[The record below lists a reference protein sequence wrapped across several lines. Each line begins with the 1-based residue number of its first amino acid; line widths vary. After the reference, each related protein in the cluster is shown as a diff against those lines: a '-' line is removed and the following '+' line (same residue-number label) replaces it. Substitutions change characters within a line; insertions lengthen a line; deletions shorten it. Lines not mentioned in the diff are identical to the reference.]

1 MRECGRIPYS
11 CSHLTNKLTVDFKSF
26 CLFLLVSMTDSYSKK
41 ELDHESSLH
50 CCVTMKLVYNQVFFP
65 FSFVFFFPYATT
77 CLPACLPALVFCFR
91 FSVLFRYL
99 PISISCN
106 TTLHIYQH
114 LRTCLSVAQTGYPL
128 LGLIR
133 HSWMV
138 MMRMQDFLV
147 QVFVVRDIK

>member
-1 MRECGRIPYS
+1 
-11 CSHLTNKLTVDFKSF
+11 
-26 CLFLLVSMTDSYSKK
+26 MTDSYSKK
-41 ELDHESSLH
+41 ELAHESSLH
-50 CCVTMKLVYNQVFFP
+50 YCVTMKLVYNQVFFP

-77 CLPACLPALVFCFR
+77 CLPACLPAVVFCFR

-106 TTLHIYQH
+106 TTLHIYQL

-133 HSWMV
+133 NTLLRQLPFPQHLHTTSPCPHHQARLHPV
-138 MMRMQDFLV
+138 HQYY
-147 QVFVVRDIK
+147 